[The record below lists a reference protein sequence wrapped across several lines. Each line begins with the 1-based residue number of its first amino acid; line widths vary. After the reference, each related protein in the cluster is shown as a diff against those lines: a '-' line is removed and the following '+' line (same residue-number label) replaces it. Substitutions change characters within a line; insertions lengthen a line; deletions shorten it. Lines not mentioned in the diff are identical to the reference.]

1 VLDLIL
7 LVVVAAFATSGYRQ
21 GFIVGVLSFFGF
33 VGGALLGAE
42 FGPSISRALV
52 GGQTQQTVIA
62 MVLLVSFAVIGQFV
76 ASSIGA
82 AMRSTV
88 TWRSATVLDSVGG
101 ALVSV
106 VSFLLIAWVVGSV
119 LNGSPFPVVDG
130 QVNNSLVLQTVDRFV
145 PSPARTMFSDF
156 RRLLAT
162 NSTYSEVFSKIG
174 AERIFDIPAPDPSV
188 LDSRGYLAAR
198 ASVVRVQGVAPS
210 CSLSIE
216 GSGFVISPDHVLTN
230 AHVVAGV
237 TERQTVTTAS
247 GRQLQATVVLYDPQ
261 VDIAVLYVRGLDLP
275 ALQFAGQA
283 SPADN
288 AVVAGYPLDSPDLQA
303 AAARIGGIQNVQ
315 GLNIYQDS
323 TVTRQIYEI
332 RAVVKSGNSGGPLL
346 SPSGTV
352 DGVVF
357 AAAIGVQD
365 TGFALT
371 AAEVSADANAG
382 ANDTTPVSTMG
393 CDLVGQAVS
402 SSGVGCRV
410 RVRVR

>member
-7 LVVVAAFATSGYRQ
+7 LVVIAAFATSGYRQ

-52 GGQTQQTVIA
+52 GGQTQQDVIA
-62 MVLLVSFAVIGQFV
+62 MVLLVAFAVIGQFV

-101 ALVSV
+101 AVVSV

-162 NSTYSEVFSKIG
+162 NSTYAEVFSKIG

-188 LDSRGYLAAR
+188 LDARGYLAAR

-216 GSGFVISPDHVLTN
+216 GSGFVISPDHILTN

-237 TERQTVTTAS
+237 TEHQTVTTAS
-247 GRQLQATVVLYDPQ
+247 GHVYQATVVLYDPQ
-261 VDIAVLYVRGLDLP
+261 VDIAVLYVPGLDLP
-275 ALQFAGQA
+275 VLRFAGQA
-283 SPADN
+283 SPSDN
-288 AVVAGYPLDSPDLQA
+288 AVVAGYPLDSPTLQA
-303 AAARIGGIQNVQ
+303 VPARIGGIQDVQ

-332 RAVVKSGNSGGPLL
+332 RAVVKGGNSGGPLL
-346 SPSGTV
+346 SPAGTV

-382 ANDTTPVSTMG
+382 ASDTAPVSTMG
-393 CDLVGQAVS
+393 CD
-402 SSGVGCRV
+402 
-410 RVRVR
+410 

>member
-1 VLDLIL
+1 VLDIIL

-21 GFIVGVLSFFGF
+21 GFIVGILSFFGF

-42 FGPSISRALV
+42 FGPSISKALV
-52 GGQTQQTVIA
+52 GGQTQQDVIA
-62 MVLLVSFAVIGQFV
+62 MVLLVAFAVIGQFV

-145 PSPARTMFSDF
+145 PTPARTMFSDF

-162 NSTYSEVFSKIG
+162 NSTYAEVFSKIG
-174 AERIFDIPAPDPSV
+174 AERIFNIPAPSPAV
-188 LDSRGYLAAR
+188 LDSRGFLAAR
-198 ASVVRVQGVAPS
+198 ASVVRVQGIAPS

-216 GSGFVISPDHVLTN
+216 GSGFVISPDHILTN

-237 TERQTVTTAS
+237 TEHQTVTTAS
-247 GRQLQATVVLYDPQ
+247 GQVYQAMVVLYDPQ
-261 VDIAVLYVRGLDLP
+261 VDVAVLYVPGLNLP
-275 ALQFAGQA
+275 VLHFAGQA
-283 SPADN
+283 SPSDS
-288 AVVAGYPLDSPDLQA
+288 AVVAGYPLDSQTLQA
-303 AAARIGGIQNVQ
+303 VPARIGGIQDVQ

-323 TVTRQIYEI
+323 TVTRQIYEV

-346 SPSGTV
+346 SPAGTV

-357 AAAIGVQD
+357 AAAIGVPD

-382 ANDTTPVSTMG
+382 GSDTAPVSTMG
-393 CDLVGQAVS
+393 CD
-402 SSGVGCRV
+402 
-410 RVRVR
+410 

>member
-1 VLDLIL
+1 MLDLIL
-7 LVVVAAFATSGYRQ
+7 LVVIAAFATSGYRQ
-21 GFIVGVLSFFGF
+21 GFIVGVLSFCGF

-52 GGQTQQTVIA
+52 GGQTQQDVIA
-62 MVLLVSFAVIGQFV
+62 MVLLVGFAVIGQFV

-119 LNGSPFPVVDG
+119 LNGSPFPLVDG

-210 CSLSIE
+210 CSLQIE
-216 GSGFVISPDHVLTN
+216 GSGFVISPDHILTN

-237 TERQTVTTAS
+237 TEHQTVTTAS
-247 GRQLQATVVLYDPQ
+247 GQVFQGTVVLYDPQ
-261 VDIAVLYVRGLDLP
+261 VDVAVLYVPGLNLP
-275 ALQFAGQA
+275 ALRFAGQA
-283 SPADN
+283 SPSDN
-288 AVVAGYPLDSPDLQA
+288 AVVAGYPLDAQTLQA
-303 AAARIGGIQNVQ
+303 APARIGGIQDVQ

-323 TVTRQIYEI
+323 TVTRQIYEV

-346 SPSGTV
+346 SPAGTV

-357 AAAIGVQD
+357 AAAIGVPD

-382 ANDTTPVSTMG
+382 AGDDAPVSTMG
-393 CDLVGQAVS
+393 CD
-402 SSGVGCRV
+402 
-410 RVRVR
+410 